1 MGSHRH
7 SILLVAYQLST
18 TALLICDFSLEAD
31 RILSS
36 QKLIPVSWMPTDLIN
51 SGFRICFKKTTTT
64 TTTVS
69 GLARVSAEF
78 CIEL

>member
-1 MGSHRH
+1 V
-7 SILLVAYQLST
+7 IFLSK
-18 TALLICDFSLEAD
+18 LIAF
-31 RILSS
+31 SS

-64 TTTVS
+64 TTTTVS